1 MSGTTIAFSM
11 KTGSW
16 TTRYSFA
23 PTCYATIDD
32 KLLSFPETGVEG
44 GSNLCWEH
52 DVNETRNLFYGVQ
65 QPMELSVVANPQ
77 VSQNKA
83 FKAMSVEGN
92 ANSWSIGFSTNENP
106 AGSSQLE
113 FQSSFL
119 GPNSLKRK
127 GSVSYSNIP
136 FSAENSTSNLDYFG
150 AVDGLLD
157 GLNILNTSGQSVCV
171 LAGAAGSAVPI
182 TSNTRLLLLVD
193 GALKRLGVQADTGSG
208 ISLYDYS
215 KTQLQSLRSDAIRIL
230 SYDLENNR
238 VNLAFSE
245 NDRSEITSVLLNAGL
260 TGRVQIYFE
269 NPSQIDGDPMKGH
282 YLKMDL
288 KLDAAD
294 AALPVEVFSIN
305 TQYEDDPL
313 NATLI

>member
-32 KLLSFPETGVEG
+32 KLLSFPETGEDG

-52 DVNETRNLFYGVQ
+52 DANETRNLFYGVQ
-65 QPMELSVVANPQ
+65 QPMEFSVVANPQ
-77 VSQNKA
+77 VSQNKS

-119 GPNSLKRK
+119 AANSMKRK

-150 AVDGLLD
+150 AASGVVSGLS
-157 GLNILNTSGQSVCV
+157 INTTANQSICLVQNP
-171 LAGAAGSAVPI
+171 AGASVPI
-182 TSNTRLLLLVD
+182 TSNTRVLFLVG
-193 GALKRLGVQADTGSG
+193 GALQRLGVNGAGA
-208 ISLYDYS
+208 ISLYPYS
-215 KTQLQSLRSDAIRIL
+215 KTQLQSPRSDAIRII
-230 SYDLENNR
+230 SYNPNNSR
-238 VNLAFSE
+238 ATLGFAES
-245 NDRSEITSVLLNAGL
+245 DRSSIISALSQAGASGSVQL
-260 TGRVQIYFE
+260 YFE

-282 YLKMDL
+282 YMKMDL
-288 KLDAAD
+288 SLEGTEAS
-294 AALPVEVFSIN
+294 LPVEVFSIN